1 MRAVNTLRLRWYR
14 LDDARRDHAEQ
25 LARGGL
31 LVRAAP
37 PAGVL
42 YGAKV
47 PVVLITPDGQE
58 HRYEGEVLAAMP
70 GEATAVTVPPAV
82 ANAVLAGLS
91 GAYSD
96 DRDAVH
102 DWWDGRPAAAPPAA
116 AKRAWDELPTTEKI
130 RLALHGDR
138 DDRAAVLRDKNRALH
153 VNVLKNPHL
162 TVEEVVAIAKSP
174 QAGAELLEFI
184 AGRSDWLGRAAVAEA
199 VARNPKTPK
208 DVAAR
213 AVQFVATEPLRQMAK
228 GVGAPPH
235 VTAAARKRLL
245 G

>member
-1 MRAVNTLRLRWYR
+1 MATLRLCWFRVR
-14 LDDARRDHAEQ
+14 DARQDHAEQ

-31 LVRAAP
+31 FVRVP
-37 PAGVL
+37 PPEGVL

-47 PVVLITPDGQE
+47 PVALVTPDGGQ

-70 GEATAVTVPPAV
+70 GEGIAVTVPSFIA
-82 ANAVLAGLS
+82 ADIAARLQ
-91 GAYSD
+91 GAD
-96 DRDAVH
+96 AEDRDPAH
-102 DWWDGRPAAAPPAA
+102 DWWDGRSPAAPAAAAS
-116 AKRAWDELPTTEKI
+116 RVWDELSQPEKM

-153 VNVLKNPHL
+153 VHVLKNPHIA
-162 TVEEVVAIAKSP
+162 VEEVIAIAKNP
-174 QAGAELLEFI
+174 QSGTELLEFI
-184 AGRSDWLGRAAVAEA
+184 ASRSDWLGRAAVAEGL
-199 VARNPKTPK
+199 ARNPKTPK
-208 DVAAR
+208 EVAVR

-235 VTAAARKRLL
+235 VTQAARKRVL

>member
-1 MRAVNTLRLRWYR
+1 MNTLRLRWYR

-31 LVRAAP
+31 FVRAAP

-70 GEATAVTVPPAV
+70 GEGMAVTVPPSV
-82 ANAVLAGLS
+82 ANAVLAGLA
-91 GAYSD
+91 GVYSD
-96 DRDAVH
+96 DRDPVH
-102 DWWDGRPAAAPPAA
+102 DWWDGRPAAVSPGAA
-116 AKRAWDELPTTEKI
+116 APKPWEELSTNEKM

-138 DDRAAVLRDKNRALH
+138 DDRAAVLRDKNRSLH
-153 VNVLKNPHL
+153 VSVLKNPHL
-162 TVEEVVAIAKSP
+162 TVEEVVAIAKNP
-174 QAGAELLEFI
+174 QTGAELLEFI
-184 AGRSDWLGRAAVAEA
+184 AGRSDWVGRAAVAEG

-208 DVAAR
+208 DVAVR

>member
-1 MRAVNTLRLRWYR
+1 VNTLRLRWYR

-37 PAGVL
+37 PEGVL
-42 YGAKV
+42 FGAKV

-70 GEATAVTVPPAV
+70 GEGMAVTVPPAV
-82 ANAVLAGLS
+82 ANAVLAALAGS
-91 GAYSD
+91 HTQ

-102 DWWDGRPAAAPPAA
+102 DWWDGRPAAPSPAA
-116 AKRAWDELPTTEKI
+116 AKRSWEDLSTTEKM

-138 DDRAAVLRDKNRALH
+138 DERAAVLRDKNRSLH

-162 TVEEVVAIAKSP
+162 TVEEVVAIAKNP
-174 QAGAELLEFI
+174 QTGAELLEFI
-184 AGRSDWLGRAAVAEA
+184 AGRGDWVGRAAVAEA

-208 DVAAR
+208 EVAAR

>member
-1 MRAVNTLRLRWYR
+1 
-14 LDDARRDHAEQ
+14 
-25 LARGGL
+25 
-31 LVRAAP
+31 VRAAP

-91 GAYSD
+91 GAYND

-102 DWWDGRPAAAPPAA
+102 DWWDGRPAVAPPGA
-116 AKRAWDELPTTEKI
+116 AKKPWEELPTTEKI

-138 DDRAAVLRDKNRALH
+138 DDRGAVLRDKNRSLH

-162 TVEEVVAIAKSP
+162 TIEEVVAIAKSP
-174 QAGAELLEFI
+174 QAGADLLEFI

-199 VARNPKTPK
+199 LARNPKTPK
-208 DVAAR
+208 EVAAR
-213 AVQFVATEPLRQMAK
+213 AVQYVATEPLRQMAK

>member
-1 MRAVNTLRLRWYR
+1 
-14 LDDARRDHAEQ
+14 
-25 LARGGL
+25 
-31 LVRAAP
+31 VRAAP
-37 PAGVL
+37 PEGVL

-96 DRDAVH
+96 DRDPVH
-102 DWWDGRPAAAPPAA
+102 DWWDGRPAVASPGA
-116 AKRAWDELPTTEKI
+116 AKRSWEELSTTEKI

-138 DDRAAVLRDKNRALH
+138 DDRAAVLRDKNRSLH

-174 QAGAELLEFI
+174 QAGADLLEFI
-184 AGRSDWLGRAAVAEA
+184 AGRSDWLGRSAVAEA
-199 VARNPKTPK
+199 LARNPKTPK
-208 DVAAR
+208 DAAAR